1 MSFFGARVITF
12 KGQPLNAGT
21 VLPKLFLFAPREV
34 SERSSAMHDP
44 VVLTEPNARKGA
56 RRKRSGLL
64 DRLNP
69 PQATRL
75 QPVVRRGGNP
85 ACGVAPGGLQPV
97 PLSHR
102 SGISKRVMIIAND
115 P

>member
-1 MSFFGARVITF
+1 MELPKGRCVTGSVGPGRDRAEPERS
-12 KGQPLNAGT
+12 GQP
-21 VLPKLFLFAPREV
+21 FLEAP
-34 SERSSAMHDP
+34 ERLDG
-44 VVLTEPNARKGA
+44 VNLV
-56 RRKRSGLL
+56 

-75 QPVVRRGGNP
+75 QPVVRR
-85 ACGVAPGGLQPV
+85 VSPGGLQPV

-102 SGISKRVMIIAND
+102 SGISKRVMIIVND